1 MTLPVR
7 EFRKSVTHIS
17 RSYGQE
23 FSVLFFDSRCTYNS
37 LPDISYESTGEPSL
51 FNTWRESIAA
61 SELSHD
67 ACRRRQLSP
76 LSCHFLLNEI
86 KPYRN
91 KRGRNKGTACSTAI
105 YASHAMILFSLN
117 GFTAQRYAIAVLAVA
132 RAFQFEQKSFD
143 SILATEWI
151 FSIRFDSPIW

>member
-91 KRGRNKGTACSTAI
+91 KRGRNKGTVQYCNICQSRNDTFLVKRF
-105 YASHAMILFSLN
+105 Y
-117 GFTAQRYAIAVLAVA
+117 
-132 RAFQFEQKSFD
+132 RATLCHRGTSCG
-143 SILATEWI
+143 
-151 FSIRFDSPIW
+151 